1 MICVVFLRS
10 TAFYTGKA
18 PGTYPKI
25 IGYVLSKDYWGRGLM
40 PEAVN
45 RVIRFCFEN
54 EKYDYL
60 MCSHFVVNHQSKRV
74 IEKSGFRFV
83 KENIRIAQNGEEH
96 ISLYYMLDNP
106 DKGNEIGRGD
116 TGYESMYKEDCGNTC
131 GADSLVVLS
140 HARRI
145 RFLRNLFCGK
155 LWSS

>member
-1 MICVVFLRS
+1 
-10 TAFYTGKA
+10 
-18 PGTYPKI
+18 
-25 IGYVLSKDYWGRGLM
+25 M

-60 MCSHFVVNHQSKRV
+60 MCSHSVVNHQSKRV